1 MNILFIGDIVGEA
14 GLAYLEQ
21 HLAAYVQNNAIDVVI
36 VNAENMDITHHQPSL
51 GNCGMTEA
59 SLERLF
65 ALPVDMVTGGNHS
78 WDGPDWQKVHEHPKV
93 LRPLNYGTNAP
104 GKGWS
109 LIERTNVAVVN
120 LVSRTAMPQADEP
133 VSALDDC
140 DIWQAGAD
148 AIVVDMHGESV
159 TEKMIVG
166 FAFDGKVTAV
176 VGTHTHVATCDTQVL
191 PQGTAYVTDVGM
203 TGPSGGMQG
212 YQPAMFVASKRLR
225 LPAEG
230 TFALATGEVE
240 LGAVLI
246 THNAGQA
253 ASIERILSFA

>member
-21 HLAAYVQNNAIDVVI
+21 HLPTYVQTNTVDVVI
-36 VNAENMDITHHQPSL
+36 ANAENMDITHHQPSL

-59 SLERLF
+59 SLKRLF

-78 WDGPDWQKVHEHPKV
+78 WDGPDWQSVHQHPQV
-93 LRPLNYGTNAP
+93 LRPLNYGQNAP
-104 GKGWS
+104 GKGWGM
-109 LIERTNVAVVN
+109 IARANVAVVN
-120 LVSRTAMPQADEP
+120 LVSRTALPQADEP
-133 VSALDDC
+133 VSALDAC
-140 DIWQAGAD
+140 DVWQAGAD
-148 AIVVDMHGESV
+148 AILVDMHGESV

-203 TGPSGGMQG
+203 TGPVGGIQG
-212 YQPAMFVASKRLR
+212 YQPEMFVASKRLR

-230 TFALATGEVE
+230 TFALATGEVI

-246 THNAGQA
+246 THTPGQA
-253 ASIERILSFA
+253 TQIERVSSFV